1 VRQELRKKG
10 AAPVFVHGLED
21 MELKAGASAA
31 VAGQLTRKTR
41 QRIAGHRSAAKGLA
55 ESIMATALLSPT
67 TSQPFELPE
76 DAEKPEEQQEKMEE
90 ADEKKK
96 QLERQS
102 SSKDETDNSAP
113 SSLDDIRQAVQHR
126 NRKPCRPKFLVK
138 PKAKKELEEGRSLR
152 LKCAISANPLPTVYW
167 DRAGVV
173 LETGNKFSI
182 YNDGDFYYLE
192 VHHVSVH
199 DQGFYN
205 CTATNTE
212 GIATSSSEVE
222 VVRAEAPKRR
232 TRKEPKAPQ
241 FIEVLPGV
249 LRGTAGEQ
257 TTFAHVT
264 LADEGSYACVACNQN
279 GEAKTQMKFE
289 VAPGVH
295 KKGDGQAPLFRAE
308 RLKDRIR
315 VRDGQPCSLEAEII
329 EGSEPLTIKWLRDG
343 VQIEDSTAFR
353 YSQSGKICRLAVA
366 DAFPEDAGQYSC
378 EARNQW
384 GVARCLPDEKPA
396 GEQAPKILDAPASL
410 SADLGMLLVIKAK
423 IVGHPD
429 PVVEWHKGT
438 EKVINSDKYKMTSD
452 GESMILT
459 ISDTNR
465 RDAGKYKITASN
477 HAGQTTHTV
486 DVTVREPTPNPY
498 GEDLATAKLL
508 LEAVLRLLSTT
519 VLVAF
524 CAVVRSTVQS
534 TVSLQDSRDDVN
546 LM

>member
-1 VRQELRKKG
+1 
-10 AAPVFVHGLED
+10 
-21 MELKAGASAA
+21 
-31 VAGQLTRKTR
+31 
-41 QRIAGHRSAAKGLA
+41 
-55 ESIMATALLSPT
+55 
-67 TSQPFELPE
+67 
-76 DAEKPEEQQEKMEE
+76 
-90 ADEKKK
+90 
-96 QLERQS
+96 
-102 SSKDETDNSAP
+102 
-113 SSLDDIRQAVQHR
+113 
-126 NRKPCRPKFLVK
+126 
-138 PKAKKELEEGRSLR
+138 
-152 LKCAISANPLPTVYW
+152 
-167 DRAGVV
+167 
-173 LETGNKFSI
+173 
-182 YNDGDFYYLE
+182 

-257 TTFAHVT
+257 TTVECSVSGFPSPSIVWMRNGQALVPSDRYLMSYDGECATLKFAHVT
-264 LADEGSYACVACNQN
+264 LADEGSYACVATNQN
-279 GEAKTQMKFE
+279 GDAKTQMKFE

-295 KKGDGQAPLFRAE
+295 KTGDGQAPLFRAE

-329 EGSEPLTIKWLRDG
+329 GGSEPLTIKWLRDG
-343 VQIEDSTAFR
+343 VQIEDSAAFR

-384 GVARCLPDEKPA
+384 GVARCQMRMEVYSDEKPA
-396 GEQAPKILDAPASL
+396 GEQAPKILDAPAGL
-410 SADLGMLLVIKAK
+410 SADLGMPLVIKAK

-465 RDAGKYKITASN
+465 RDAGKYRITASN

-486 DVTVREPTPNPY
+486 DVTVREPTPSGSSANQPRFLVHPVSMQAAVGQKAQLQCSFEGKPMPVVSWFRDDVRIRDGVGGYSIDTRDGDSTLSVVYMEKEHFGEYLCTVRNPY

-524 CAVVRSTVQS
+524 CAVVRSSVRSNVFLEGTTAALPQ
-534 TVSLQDSRDDVN
+534 RCPAARK
-546 LM
+546 